1 MEPNKGALRKWVAA
15 LRSGEYEQGRERLH
29 SLDRSDPDNE
39 KHTYC
44 CLGVACEVFNR
55 ENVDEP
61 LELRQ
66 ATRDRHNYIVSYDGE
81 PSVLPARVARWLGV
95 FPDQNPAIDGRYL
108 SVWNDG
114 NHVSNNITP
123 RDFEAIAD
131 MIERH
136 YQLLED

>member
-15 LRSGEYEQGRERLH
+15 LRSGGYEQGRRRLH
-29 SLDRSDPDNE
+29 NLDRSDSNNE

-44 CLGVACEVFNR
+44 CLGVACEVFNK
-55 ENVDEP
+55 ENPE
-61 LELRQ
+61 EAM
-66 ATRDRHNYIVSYDGE
+66 ATSVVQVAGDDYFGVSYSGKA
-81 PSVLPARVARWLGV
+81 SVLPARVARWLGV
-95 FPDQNPAIDGRYL
+95 FPDLNPSIDGHSL
-108 SVWNDG
+108 STWNDG
-114 NHVSNNITP
+114 DTNDATP